1 MADTLKVYVDST
13 SLSLVRQV
21 ADFVTTA
28 DDPDHHH
35 LLTWLRLP
43 LTPAQ
48 LQGLNAEY
56 LPQLAAVQA
65 DFITRVRRTLA
76 ETGAR
81 RLVVHGNQTH
91 AWRGVMPILAALQ
104 AAGELARLEVSL
116 ELYDDGTL
124 SLQHRDTMSGWGPS
138 LPDRIEAGARA
149 LREALH
155 GRARLGPD
163 IAHSHAW
170 HRLLPTRYHVLRPDL
185 LLHDAAGQAVW
196 DWLAPLAEP
205 MRFDGLPGL
214 SPGQCDRYLALFGI
228 DQALVDGLGT
238 LPGAPDG
245 LLYTGTGC
253 WDPVEHDRMLGHQL
267 DAIARLQDQ
276 GLLAPG
282 LRLGYK
288 GHPASRRGDE
298 RLLERLGPDTV
309 VYPHQVPLEVL
320 SMAGLLPAMVGGVLS
335 SSYASLPPTQIAF
348 ALFHPM
354 GGESAARDELLEQV
368 LRTGWVD
375 PHKLLLILGQ
385 GR

>member
-1 MADTLKVYVDST
+1 M
-13 SLSLVRQV
+13 
-21 ADFVTTA
+21 
-28 DDPDHHH
+28 
-35 LLTWLRLP
+35 
-43 LTPAQ
+43 
-48 LQGLNAEY
+48 
-56 LPQLAAVQA
+56 
-65 DFITRVRRTLA
+65 
-76 ETGAR
+76 
-81 RLVVHGNQTH
+81 
-91 AWRGVMPILAALQ
+91 
-104 AAGELARLEVSL
+104 
-116 ELYDDGTL
+116 
-124 SLQHRDTMSGWGPS
+124 
-138 LPDRIEAGARA
+138 
-149 LREALH
+149 
-155 GRARLGPD
+155 
-163 IAHSHAW
+163 
-170 HRLLPTRYHVLRPDL
+170 LRPDL

-309 VYPHQVPLEVL
+309 VARVPGRDPRLRGEHVLFSGFKTDALRQYTGKRLSEVMRMRRQTDWRDTVIDLIVADGSRVGTVFFIMSEDNVRRQTALPWMTFGSDSSAIAAEDGLKILIALELETLLREEGHDPIGIAATAAELAADDVL
-320 SMAGLLPAMVGGVLS
+320 IYNPGPGVVHVRAGGAARGDVGVGAGLRIGGR
-335 SSYASLPPTQIAF
+335 I
-348 ALFHPM
+348 
-354 GGESAARDELLEQV
+354 GGR
-368 LRTGWVD
+368 R
-375 PHKLLLILGQ
+375 